1 MMYILLG
8 VPIGFVLWFLIMLL
22 SNSILGE
29 VNDVI
34 FIAILGICFVIGC
47 FIGDLIGRTR
57 HYKGPEQ
64 YIL

>member
-1 MMYILLG
+1 MYILLG

-34 FIAILGICFVIGC
+34 FIASLGVCFVIGC

-57 HYKGPEQ
+57 HYKDQ
-64 YIL
+64 NYKF